1 MKPGYGKIGEDGL
14 VFMRCFA
21 IDFTNYKTKNMNK
34 MKTCFFTLLALFSLT
49 ITNAQTADEII
60 AKHIDAIGGKDKLSQ
75 INSVYME
82 STTSVMGTDAATK
95 TYIVNGKAYRNE
107 SDFNGQTLV
116 QVVTDSSGWEINP
129 FTGATSATAMADDVY
144 QSRAGEIYAVDPLVD
159 YAANG
164 GKVELAGQEQTGDV
178 NAYKLKYTN
187 KYNKETVFYIDP
199 ATWYIIKT
207 VSTANVMGQEA
218 TVTSTLSNYQKT
230 DFGTAMPY
238 ALNVDMGQF
247 ALAVTVQKVEM
258 NKTID
263 PTIFDMPKQ

>member
-1 MKPGYGKIGEDGL
+1 
-14 VFMRCFA
+14 
-21 IDFTNYKTKNMNK
+21 
-34 MKTCFFTLLALFSLT
+34 MKTCFFTLIALLSFT
-49 ITNAQTADEII
+49 ISNAQTTDEII

-95 TYIVNGKAYRNE
+95 TYIINGKGYRSE
-107 SDFNGQTLV
+107 SDFNGQSLV
-116 QVVTDSSGWEINP
+116 QVVTDKGGWEINP
-129 FTGATSATAMADDVY
+129 FTGATSATAMPDEVY
-144 QSRAGEIYAVDPLVD
+144 QPRANEIDAVDPLVN
-159 YAANG
+159 YAADS

-187 KYNKETVFYIDP
+187 KYNKETVYYLDP

-207 VSTANVMGQEA
+207 TSTANVMGQEA
-218 TVTSTLSNYQKT
+218 TVTTTLSNYQKT
-230 DFGTAMPY
+230 DFGVAMPY

-247 ALAVTVQKVEM
+247 ALAVTVQKVEI

-263 PTIFDMPKQ
+263 PAIFDMPKQ

>member
-1 MKPGYGKIGEDGL
+1 
-14 VFMRCFA
+14 
-21 IDFTNYKTKNMNK
+21 
-34 MKTCFFTLLALFSLT
+34 MKTCFFTLIALLSFT
-49 ITNAQTADEII
+49 ISNAQTADEII

-95 TYIVNGKAYRNE
+95 TYIINGKGYRSE
-107 SDFNGQTLV
+107 SDFNGQSLV
-116 QVVTDSSGWEINP
+116 QVVTDKGGWEINP
-129 FTGATSATAMADDVY
+129 FTGATSATAMPDEVY
-144 QSRAGEIYAVDPLVD
+144 QPRANEIDAVDPLVN
-159 YAANG
+159 YAADS

-187 KYNKETVFYIDP
+187 KYNKETVYYLDP

-207 VSTANVMGQEA
+207 TSTANIMGQEA
-218 TVTSTLSNYQKT
+218 SVTTALSNYQKT
-230 DFGTAMPY
+230 DFGVAMPY

-247 ALAVTVQKVEM
+247 ALAVTVQKVEI

-263 PTIFDMPKQ
+263 PAIFDMPKQ